1 MAMDMF
7 LKVEGINGESKNAN
21 HKQWIDV
28 FSFNWGARQPGN
40 MAVGGGGGA
49 GKVNFRDLTVQAL
62 IDKATPA
69 LLKYCSAGKHLAK
82 VQLSLCKAGGQE
94 VEYTHITLEDVLVT
108 HTDFIGVE
116 HGSTLGIEYSFQAGK
131 VSMEYWEQAK
141 QGNKGA
147 SVQMGWDIKQN
158 KES

>member
-49 GKVNFRDLTVQAL
+49 G
-62 IDKATPA
+62 
-69 LLKYCSAGKHLAK
+69 
-82 VQLSLCKAGGQE
+82 
-94 VEYTHITLEDVLVT
+94 
-108 HTDFIGVE
+108 
-116 HGSTLGIEYSFQAGK
+116 
-131 VSMEYWEQAK
+131 
-141 QGNKGA
+141 
-147 SVQMGWDIKQN
+147 
-158 KES
+158 

>member
-1 MAMDMF
+1 MF

-69 LLKYCSAGKHLAK
+69 LLK
-82 VQLSLCKAGGQE
+82 
-94 VEYTHITLEDVLVT
+94 
-108 HTDFIGVE
+108 
-116 HGSTLGIEYSFQAGK
+116 
-131 VSMEYWEQAK
+131 
-141 QGNKGA
+141 
-147 SVQMGWDIKQN
+147 
-158 KES
+158 